1 MDDLTRIVLDPEETL
16 EIELKAW
23 LDFSTVNH
31 KAKLAKELIALANHG
46 GGIVVLGIDDRTL
59 GSIER
64 PNGYAIDTDTINGIV
79 ARYADPVFHC
89 SVREVE
95 GHPVISVPGNH
106 TVPIRATRGSPNG
119 EIQQHVYY
127 IRRAGPNSEAPQNG
141 LEWDVLIRRC
151 IDNRE
156 AELEVMVARVAKALK
171 TEPREPEQTAADR
184 IRDLV

>member
-1 MDDLTRIVLDPEETL
+1 MDDLTRIVLEPEETL

-23 LDFSTVNH
+23 LDLTAVEH

-46 GGIVVLGIDDRTL
+46 GGLVILGIDDKSL
-59 GSIER
+59 AAINR
-64 PNGYAIDTDTINGIV
+64 PDGYAVDADAVNGIV

-95 GHPVISVPGNH
+95 GHPVIGVPGNH

-119 EIQQHVYY
+119 EIQQYAYY
-127 IRRAGPNSEAPQNG
+127 IRRAGPNSEVPQNG
-141 LEWDVLIRRC
+141 LEWDELIRRC

-156 AELEVMVARVAKALK
+156 AELEAMVTRVAKALQ
-171 TEPREPEQTAADR
+171 TEPREPDRTAADR
-184 IRDLV
+184 IRDLL